1 MTSFSISVQRY
12 VRDVSFNDTGYKNN
26 KYKVETCWRFCV
38 FVSKLILHFVHNV
51 SCLDIKLGSV
61 PGLIVYFYK
70 IRTIQVSIIGIHDSA
85 IGKYCGITLYY
96 SVLGMYMTE

>member
-12 VRDVSFNDTGYKNN
+12 VCDVSFDDTGYKNN
-26 KYKVETCWRFCV
+26 KYKVETCWRF

-70 IRTIQVSIIGIHDSA
+70 IRTIQVSIIGFMIAPLENIVESHFT
-85 IGKYCGITLYY
+85 IPFWECI
-96 SVLGMYMTE
+96 